1 MKYVVGFVFDPQ
13 RQQVMLIKKNRPSSQ
28 AGLLNGIGGKV
39 EGQLEDLNPAIAMVR
54 EAREESGYES
64 GPNDW
69 YLFHNEL
76 HTSGSDLYFFVTSTS
91 NLAAQV
97 QTKTDEV
104 IVLASYDVDAHGNFL
119 RVNFDHRQM
128 MYNLGWLLPMAYC
141 YLRYPEHRYIRG

>member
-1 MKYVVGFVFDPQ
+1 MKYVIGFVFDLQ
-13 RQQVMLIKKNRPSSQ
+13 RQQLMLIKKNRPHSQ

-39 EGQLEDLNPAIAMVR
+39 EGPVEDAKPVLAMVR
-54 EAREESGYES
+54 EAQEESGFES
-64 GPNDW
+64 KPDCW
-69 YLFHNEL
+69 HLFHNEL
-76 HTSGSDLYFFVTSTS
+76 HTSGNDLYFFVTSTS

-119 RVNFDHRQM
+119 RVNFDHHQM